1 MNGYYSVF
9 DPDGKKIADCG
20 IERDAVNLMHT
31 RNKYWDGHYFTFN
44 PLPGDI
50 IDVSNGKQ
58 LPTRDIVVNMD
69 GGVGGSWQ
77 EVEYVEI
84 KGQKL
89 ELQQSNYL
97 KQTMTVDTVKYL
109 DFVKGVTSDPSLDWP
124 VLAARLSELEVTDD
138 CNVSQLLTAALGL
151 TAESGEFTEVV
162 KKIFL
167 QGKPYTEENV
177 FHMKRELGDICW
189 YLAQA
194 CMALDTTFDE
204 VIEMNVE
211 KLKARYPGGEFDVHK
226 SENRKEGDL

>member
-1 MNGYYSVF
+1 
-9 DPDGKKIADCG
+9 
-20 IERDAVNLMHT
+20 
-31 RNKYWDGHYFTFN
+31 
-44 PLPGDI
+44 
-50 IDVSNGKQ
+50 
-58 LPTRDIVVNMD
+58 
-69 GGVGGSWQ
+69 
-77 EVEYVEI
+77 
-84 KGQKL
+84 
-89 ELQQSNYL
+89 
-97 KQTMTVDTVKYL
+97 MTVDTVKYL

-151 TAESGEFTEVV
+151 SAEAGEFTEVV

-204 VIEMNVE
+204 VIEMNVD
-211 KLKARYPGGEFDVHK
+211 KLQARYPGGSFDVHH

>member
-1 MNGYYSVF
+1 
-9 DPDGKKIADCG
+9 
-20 IERDAVNLMHT
+20 
-31 RNKYWDGHYFTFN
+31 
-44 PLPGDI
+44 
-50 IDVSNGKQ
+50 
-58 LPTRDIVVNMD
+58 
-69 GGVGGSWQ
+69 
-77 EVEYVEI
+77 
-84 KGQKL
+84 
-89 ELQQSNYL
+89 
-97 KQTMTVDTVKYL
+97 MTVDTEKYIE
-109 DFVKGVTSDPSLDWP
+109 FVKGVTSDPSLDY
-124 VLAARLSELEVTDD
+124 AAFLTRTNSLELQED
-138 CNVSQLLTAALGL
+138 CNVTQLLTASLGL

-162 KKIFL
+162 KKIIF